1 MGLNMPM
8 IRKEVSLDLET
19 WKIADNM
26 DNFSQWVRIG
36 LRNEGNGVDL
46 ATETRLRIRWAKAAH
61 LLASALIEYAQK
73 VDPEYSEDVQTI
85 VAKAM
90 NQTTLEEY

>member
-1 MGLNMPM
+1 MPM

-19 WKIADNM
+19 WKIADKM

-36 LRNEGNGVDL
+36 LRNEQLGTDL

-61 LLASALIEYAQK
+61 ILAATLIEYGQK
-73 VDPEYSEDVQTI
+73 VDPKFDEDVQTI
-85 VAKAM
+85 VATAM

>member
-1 MGLNMPM
+1 MV
-8 IRKEVSLDLET
+8 RKEVTLDLET
-19 WKIADNM
+19 WKIADGM

-36 LRNEGNGVDL
+36 LRNEQNGVDL

-61 LLASALIEYAQK
+61 TLASALIEYAQK
-73 VDPEYSEDVQTI
+73 VDPDYNEDVQTI
-85 VAKAM
+85 VAKAI

>member
-1 MGLNMPM
+1 MPM

-19 WKIADNM
+19 WKIADKM

-36 LRNEGNGVDL
+36 LRNEQLGTDL

-61 LLASALIEYAQK
+61 ILASTLIEYGQK
-73 VDPEYSEDVQTI
+73 VDPDYEEDVQAI

>member
-1 MGLNMPM
+1 MPM

-19 WKIADNM
+19 WRIADKM

-36 LRNEGNGVDL
+36 LRNESLGTDL
-46 ATETRLRIRWAKAAH
+46 ATETRQRIRWAKAAH
-61 LLASALIEYAQK
+61 ILASTLIEYAQK
-73 VDPEYSEDVQTI
+73 VDPDFDQDI
-85 VAKAM
+85 HALVATAM